1 MTAPSATSPNKIRVL
16 VTGASGFVGS
26 HFLKAIKDN
35 YVIYAVD
42 RRKPQTSSAQKQE
55 NIFWLLGDLGERD
68 TVQKIVERIAKEGG
82 VDYVFHFAAFYDF
95 TNRDN
100 PEYIR
105 TNVNGTRFLLENC
118 INMGVKR
125 FVFASSL
132 TVTQFSKNDK
142 KINENSP
149 LDATNPYAQSKQ
161 AAEDIIRE
169 YSSRFP
175 CTIVRIAAIYSDWG
189 EHGPLYILLK
199 KWLGD
204 GWQSRFIAGRGETA
218 LPYLHVKDL
227 NHLWLKIIDNHNKL
241 TALDIILASPDGCS
255 SHNDI
260 YQFATSCYSGQVKK
274 AYYIP
279 VWIAALGIMLL
290 QSSSFIGNSKQQ
302 FERLWMLKY
311 IDSRMDVDAS
321 ASRRLIE
328 WKPTDRYLLKQRMHF
343 LIENMK
349 SNPELWE
356 QRNLP
361 MAYKIVERS
370 PLDPAN

>member
-1 MTAPSATSPNKIRVL
+1 MSPPSATSLNKIRIL

-26 HFLKAIKDN
+26 YFLKAIKDN
-35 YVIYAVD
+35 YVTYAVD
-42 RRKPQTSSAQKQE
+42 RHKPQTSSVLKKG
-55 NIFWLLGDLGERD
+55 NIIWLLGDLGERD
-68 TVQKIVERIAKEGG
+68 TVQRIAERIAKDGG

-105 TNVNGTRFLLENC
+105 TNINGTRFLLENC
-118 INMGVKR
+118 IKMGVKR

-132 TVTQFSKNDK
+132 TVTQFSKNDT
-142 KINENSP
+142 KISENSP
-149 LDATNPYAQSKQ
+149 LDATNPYALSKR
-161 AAEDIIRE
+161 AAENILRE
-169 YSSRFP
+169 YSNHFP
-175 CTIVRIAAIYSDWG
+175 CTIVRMAAIYSDWG

-204 GWQSRFIAGRGETA
+204 GWQSLFIAGRGETA

-227 NHLWLKIIDNHNKL
+227 NNLWLKIIENHSKL
-241 TALDIILASPDGCS
+241 TSLDIILASPDGCS

-260 YQFATSCYSGQVKK
+260 YQSATSCYSGQAKK

-279 VWIAALGIMLL
+279 VWFAALGIMLL
-290 QSSSFIGNSKQQ
+290 QSRSFIGKSRQQ

-311 IDSRMDVDAS
+311 IDCRMDVDAS

-328 WKPTDRYLLKQRMHF
+328 WKPAERYFLKQRIHL

-349 SNPELWE
+349 GNPELWE

-361 MAYKIVERS
+361 MTYKIV
-370 PLDPAN
+370 